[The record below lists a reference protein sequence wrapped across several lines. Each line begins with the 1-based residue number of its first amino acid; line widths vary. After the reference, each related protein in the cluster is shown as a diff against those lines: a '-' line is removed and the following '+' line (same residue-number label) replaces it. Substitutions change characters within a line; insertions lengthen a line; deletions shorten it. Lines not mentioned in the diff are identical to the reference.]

1 MPSTFRASRSLSL
14 AHLTIGEVLPPDVP
28 AIAAATGFDSI
39 SLRLNSPRQD
49 VPSPPMIGD
58 TAMRRATRRSLS
70 DNGVRLLNIE
80 AVLLRPD
87 TDVSSYA
94 ALFESAEYLGAE
106 GALVVGLDA
115 DEARLIDRF
124 GALAELAAPYNIAT
138 QLEFMLFS
146 EVKSLSQA
154 VRIVYAA
161 GAATAGVIVDA
172 LHLQRTGGTPA
183 DVAATEP
190 TLIAGVQLCDGPPT
204 IEADAIVTEARC
216 DRQFLGEGAF
226 PLAQLLAVI
235 PEALPVAL
243 EIPAER
249 LRLRAESAL
258 QRAHRAHDSFTRL
271 FE

>member
-1 MPSTFRASRSLSL
+1 MASSFPASRQLSL
-14 AHLTIGEVLPPDVP
+14 AHLTIGEVLPPDVA

-39 SLRLNSPRQD
+39 SLRLNSPRSD

-70 DNGVRLLNIE
+70 DNGMRLLNIE
-80 AVLLRPD
+80 AVLLRPG

-94 ALFESAEYLGAE
+94 ALFDSAAYLGAE

-115 DEARLIDRF
+115 DEARLIDHF
-124 GALAELAAPYNIAT
+124 AALADLAAPYKVAM
-138 QLEFMLFS
+138 QLEFMVFS

-154 VRIVYAA
+154 VRIVRGA

-183 DVAATEP
+183 DVAATER
-190 TLIAGVQLCDGPPT
+190 TLIAGVQLCDGPPAM
-204 IEADAIVTEARC
+204 EAEGIISEARC

-235 PEALPVAL
+235 PEALPIAL

-249 LRLRAESAL
+249 LRLRGESAL
-258 QRAHRAHDSFTRL
+258 QRAQRARDSFTRM

>member
-1 MPSTFRASRSLSL
+1 MASKLRASRPLSLS
-14 AHLTIGEVLPPDVP
+14 HLTIGEVPPPDVP
-28 AIAAATGFDSI
+28 AVAAAMGFDSI
-39 SLRLNSPRQD
+39 SLRLNSPRSD

-70 DNGVRLLNIE
+70 DNGMRLLNIE

-94 ALFESAEYLGAE
+94 ALFESAAYLGAE

-124 GALAELAAPYNIAT
+124 GSLAELAAPYNVAT

-154 VRIVYAA
+154 VRIVRGA
-161 GAATAGVIVDA
+161 GAASAGVIVDA

-190 TLIAGVQLCDGPPT
+190 MLLAGVQLCDGPPM
-204 IEADAIVTEARC
+204 IEDDAILTEARY

-226 PLAQLLAVI
+226 PLAQLVAVI

-249 LRLRAESAL
+249 LRLRGESAL
-258 QRAHRAHDSFTRL
+258 QRAQRAHDSFTRL